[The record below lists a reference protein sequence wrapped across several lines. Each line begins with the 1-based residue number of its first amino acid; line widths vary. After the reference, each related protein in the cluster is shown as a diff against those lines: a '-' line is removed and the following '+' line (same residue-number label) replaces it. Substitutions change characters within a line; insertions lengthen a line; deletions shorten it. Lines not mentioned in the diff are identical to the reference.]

1 MKKLLLALAL
11 FFVPVAVLA
20 QNVSG
25 TTKFTTSSNGSVK
38 VTVNSPPNDVISG
51 PTNLTGTGSV
61 SVNSQGAGS
70 VGIDVRG
77 SGTGLTFVFEGSV
90 DGTNYVSA
98 PCVVPATGAI
108 VTGGSANGT
117 WTCQAAGYQ
126 LMRVRLSAISGGTFT
141 GTVNA
146 SAGSNQPPIGT
157 QGTKTDLAAVSGTAI
172 SNTNPVPVGPLAYPV
187 GAVPYT
193 ASATGTTA
201 ATTATLTGASSVT
214 TYICG
219 FSIRANA
226 TAAATGNATVTGT
239 ITGTLN
245 FTQWTAPLASGLGI
259 AEMIFA
265 PCVPASAVN
274 TSIAVVSAAPGT
286 GGVVSVTAW
295 GYKL

>member
-1 MKKLLLALAL
+1 MKKLFLALAL

-51 PTNLTGTGSV
+51 PTNLTSTGSV

-77 SGTGLTFVFEGSV
+77 NGSGMTFVFEGSV

-98 PCVVPATGAI
+98 PCVVPSTGAI

-141 GTVNA
+141 GTANA

-157 QGTKTDLAAVSGTAI
+157 QGTATNLTAVAGTA
-172 SNTNPVPVGPLAYPV
+172 
-187 GAVPYT
+187 
-193 ASATGTTA
+193 TTA
-201 ATTATLTGASSVT
+201 AGVPIIGSVNTTLTDCSGTIATGA
-214 TYICG
+214 
-219 FSIRANA
+219 AAQNA
-226 TAAATGNATVTGT
+226 FTAAATRHGFTIANIDTSEVLWISFTTTAAASGTGSY
-239 ITGTLN
+239 
-245 FTQWTAPLASGLGI
+245 PLAPATATTFAGLSSFTSPIGMGI
-259 AEMIFA
+259 
-265 PCVPASAVN
+265 N
-274 TSIAVVSAAPGT
+274 TALSVIAATTSHKFSCTV
-286 GGVVSVTAW
+286 W
-295 GYKL
+295 